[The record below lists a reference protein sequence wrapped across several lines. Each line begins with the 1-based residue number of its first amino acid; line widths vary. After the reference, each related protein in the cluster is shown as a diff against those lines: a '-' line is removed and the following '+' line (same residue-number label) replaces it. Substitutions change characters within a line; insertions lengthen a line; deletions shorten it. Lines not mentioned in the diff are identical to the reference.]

1 MGFLENISK
10 LKEKENKIFLFLLI
24 WFLIAFTVMQI
35 SIYLNYAILGIF
47 FYFPL
52 LGFTLFLWI
61 ISFSNVKIRE
71 YSYPKLLLLILL
83 EFLLVIVFVILTVIF
98 MIVSIFSYIFFTS
111 FFSLYGCYQMGK
123 ELDERLYYRKLSW
136 LWRGLEF
143 FGGLILSVLLL
154 LVFLFATWEA
164 TRIVGVTEIISVA
177 YIVVIGVIAS
187 LTVYMLVSSVK
198 KKFNAWLGTY
208 FLLITFYTFYLVL
221 RIFMGIASET
231 GPTSSTSDDL
241 AASGIFVALLLLD
254 IFILIY
260 SISCILGSQGEILA
274 EKLPRFKQETLL
286 LWLIFSKI
294 SWEYAANFP
303 YGTLGIVQEIGI
315 QEVQILGIL
324 LRVVVSV
331 VVLII
336 FIVLTVVFGVKGI
349 RRYGDEIDI
358 MKKGKEEMVYS
369 KKTGERT
376 DSELEVSEEK
386 VLESDEIQEK
396 EGETDEVKQSEDSA
410 DNNFEDNS
418 SK

>member
-24 WFLIAFTVMQI
+24 WFLIAFAVMQI
-35 SIYLNYAILGIF
+35 SILLNYAIIGIF

-52 LGFTLFLWI
+52 LGFTLFLWF

-71 YSYPKLLLLILL
+71 YSLPKLFLLILL

-98 MIVSIFSYIFFTS
+98 MIVSIFTYIFFTS

-123 ELDERLYYRKLSW
+123 ELDERLYYRKYSW

-164 TRIVGVTEIISVA
+164 TRIIGVTEIISFA
-177 YIVVIGVIAS
+177 YIVVLGVIAS

-208 FLLITFYTFYLVL
+208 FLLITLYTFYLVL
-221 RIFMGIASET
+221 RIFMGVASEASS
-231 GPTSSTSDDL
+231 TSSTSDDL
-241 AASGIFVALLLLD
+241 TASGIFVVLLLVDLL
-254 IFILIY
+254 ILIY

-303 YGTLGIVQEIGI
+303 YGTLGIVQAIGI
-315 QEVQILGIL
+315 QEVQILGTL
-324 LRVVVSV
+324 LRIVVSV
-331 VVLII
+331 IVLII
-336 FIVLTVVFGVKGI
+336 FIVLTIVFGVKGI
-349 RRYGDEIDI
+349 RRYGDEIEI

-376 DSELEVSEEK
+376 DSELEVSEQK
-386 VLESDEIQEK
+386 VIESDEIQEK

-410 DNNFEDNS
+410 DNNLEENS
-418 SK
+418 SE

>member
-1 MGFLENISK
+1 MGFLENILK

-35 SIYLNYAILGIF
+35 TIYLNYAIIGIF

-52 LGFTLFLWI
+52 LGFTLFLWF

-71 YSYPKLLLLILL
+71 YSIPKLFLLILL

-98 MIVSIFSYIFFTS
+98 MIVSIFTYIFFTS

-187 LTVYMLVSSVK
+187 LTVYMVVSGVK
-198 KKFNAWLGTY
+198 RKFNAWLGTY
-208 FLLITFYTFYLVL
+208 FLLITFYTVYLVL
-221 RIFMGIASET
+221 RIFMGIASA
-231 GPTSSTSDDL
+231 GPTTSTSDDL

-254 IFILIY
+254 LFILIY

-274 EKLPRFKQETLL
+274 EKLPHFKQETLL

-303 YGTLGIVQEIGI
+303 YGTLGIVQGIGI

-336 FIVLTVVFGVKGI
+336 FIVLTIVFGVKGI
-349 RRYGDEIDI
+349 RRYGDEIEL
-358 MKKGKEEMVYS
+358 MKKGKEEMIYS
-369 KKTGERT
+369 KKTGERKDAT
-376 DSELEVSEEK
+376 LEPSEQDIIEVDKEEDGELESGEEEQK
-386 VLESDEIQEK
+386 EDVVLD
-396 EGETDEVKQSEDSA
+396 DS
-410 DNNFEDNS
+410 
-418 SK
+418 

>member
-35 SIYLNYAILGIF
+35 SIYLNYAIIGIF

-52 LGFTLFLWI
+52 LGFTLFLWF

-98 MIVSIFSYIFFTS
+98 MIVSIFSYVFFTS

-164 TRIVGVTEIISVA
+164 TRIVGVTEIIIVA

-187 LTVYMLVSSVK
+187 LTVYMVVSGVK
-198 KKFNAWLGTY
+198 RKFNAWLGTY
-208 FLLITFYTFYLVL
+208 FLLITFYTVYLVL
-221 RIFMGIASET
+221 RIFMGIASEA
-231 GPTSSTSDDL
+231 GPTTSTSDDL

-274 EKLPRFKQETLL
+274 EKLPHFKQETLL

-315 QEVQILGIL
+315 QEIQILGML

-331 VVLII
+331 IVLII
-336 FIVLTVVFGVKGI
+336 FIVLIIVFGVKGI
-349 RRYGDEIDI
+349 RKYGDEIEL
-358 MKKGKEEMVYS
+358 MKKGKEDLVYS
-369 KKTGERT
+369 KKTGERKDANIET
-376 DSELEVSEEK
+376 LEEETIE
-386 VLESDEIQEK
+386 VDK
-396 EGETDEVKQSEDSA
+396 EQPEDFEPDEVEQIEDRISEDP
-410 DNNFEDNS
+410 
-418 SK
+418 

>member
-35 SIYLNYAILGIF
+35 SIYLNYAIIGIF

-52 LGFTLFLWI
+52 LGFTLFLWF

-71 YSYPKLLLLILL
+71 YSIPKLFLLILL
-83 EFLLVIVFVILTVIF
+83 EFLLVIVFVVLTVIF

-164 TRIVGVTEIISVA
+164 TRIVGVTEIIIVA

-187 LTVYMLVSSVK
+187 LTVYMVVSGVK
-198 KKFNAWLGTY
+198 RKFNAWLGTY
-208 FLLITFYTFYLVL
+208 FLLITFYTVYLVL
-221 RIFMGIASET
+221 RIFMGIASES
-231 GPTSSTSDDL
+231 GPTTSTSDDL

-303 YGTLGIVQEIGI
+303 YGTLGIVQGIGI

-336 FIVLTVVFGVKGI
+336 FIVLTIVFGVKGI
-349 RRYGDEIDI
+349 RRYGDEIEL
-358 MKKGKEEMVYS
+358 MKKGKEDLVYS
-369 KKTGERT
+369 KKTGERK
-376 DSELEVSEEK
+376 DANIEALEEETIE
-386 VLESDEIQEK
+386 VNK
-396 EGETDEVKQSEDSA
+396 EQPEDFEPDEVVQNDDRISEDS
-410 DNNFEDNS
+410 
-418 SK
+418 

>member
-1 MGFLENISK
+1 MGFIENILK
-10 LKEKENKIFLFLLI
+10 LREKENKIFLFLLI
-24 WFLIAFTVMQI
+24 WFILAFTVMQI
-35 SIYLNYAILGIF
+35 SIYLNYAIIGIF

-177 YIVVIGVIAS
+177 YIVVLVVIAS

-208 FLLITFYTFYLVL
+208 FLLITLYTFYLVL
-221 RIFMGIASET
+221 RIFMGITSDPGTE
-231 GPTSSTSDDL
+231 TSSSSEDL
-241 AASGIFVALLLLD
+241 AATGIFVGLLLLD
-254 IFILIY
+254 LLILIY

-331 VVLII
+331 IVLII
-336 FIVLTVVFGVKGI
+336 FIVLTIVFGVKGI
-349 RRYGDEIDI
+349 RRYGDEIEI

-369 KKTGERT
+369 KKTGERK
-376 DSELEVSEEK
+376 DANLEPSEQETTEDGKKKPEDFEQDNVEQIEEG
-386 VLESDEIQEK
+386 V
-396 EGETDEVKQSEDSA
+396 SEDS
-410 DNNFEDNS
+410 
-418 SK
+418 

>member
-35 SIYLNYAILGIF
+35 SIYLNYAIIGIF

-52 LGFTLFLWI
+52 LGFTLFLWF

-71 YSYPKLLLLILL
+71 YSIPKLFLLILL

-98 MIVSIFSYIFFTS
+98 MIVSIFTYIFFTS

-177 YIVVIGVIAS
+177 YKVVIGVIAS

-198 KKFNAWLGTY
+198 KKLNEWLGKY
-208 FLLITFYTFYLVL
+208 F
-221 RIFMGIASET
+221 
-231 GPTSSTSDDL
+231 
-241 AASGIFVALLLLD
+241 
-254 IFILIY
+254 
-260 SISCILGSQGEILA
+260 
-274 EKLPRFKQETLL
+274 
-286 LWLIFSKI
+286 
-294 SWEYAANFP
+294 
-303 YGTLGIVQEIGI
+303 
-315 QEVQILGIL
+315 
-324 LRVVVSV
+324 
-331 VVLII
+331 
-336 FIVLTVVFGVKGI
+336 
-349 RRYGDEIDI
+349 
-358 MKKGKEEMVYS
+358 
-369 KKTGERT
+369 
-376 DSELEVSEEK
+376 
-386 VLESDEIQEK
+386 
-396 EGETDEVKQSEDSA
+396 
-410 DNNFEDNS
+410 
-418 SK
+418 

>member
-35 SIYLNYAILGIF
+35 SIYLNYAIIGIF

-52 LGFTLFLWI
+52 LGFTLFLWF

-98 MIVSIFSYIFFTS
+98 MIVSIFSYVFFTS

-143 FGGLILSVLLL
+143 FGGLVLSVLLL

-221 RIFMGIASET
+221 RIFMGIASDSGT
-231 GPTSSTSDDL
+231 TSSTTASTSDDL

-274 EKLPRFKQETLL
+274 EKLPHFKQETLL

-315 QEVQILGIL
+315 QEVQILGML

-331 VVLII
+331 IVLII
-336 FIVLTVVFGVKGI
+336 FIVLIIVFGVKGI
-349 RRYGDEIDI
+349 RKYGDEIEL
-358 MKKGKEEMVYS
+358 MKKGKEDLVYS
-369 KKTGERT
+369 KKTGERKDANIET
-376 DSELEVSEEK
+376 LWEETIEV
-386 VLESDEIQEK
+386 DK
-396 EGETDEVKQSEDSA
+396 EQPEDFEPDEVEQIEDRISEDS
-410 DNNFEDNS
+410 
-418 SK
+418 

>member
-35 SIYLNYAILGIF
+35 SIYLNYAIIGIF

-52 LGFTLFLWI
+52 LGFTLFLWF

-71 YSYPKLLLLILL
+71 YSIPKLLLLILL

-98 MIVSIFSYIFFTS
+98 MIVSIFTYIFFTS

-177 YIVVIGVIAS
+177 YIVVIVVIAS
-187 LTVYMLVSSVK
+187 LTVYMVVSGVK
-198 KKFNAWLGTY
+198 RKFNAWLGTY

-221 RIFMGIASET
+221 RIFMGIASESGT
-231 GPTSSTSDDL
+231 TSSTSDDL
-241 AASGIFVALLLLD
+241 VASGIFIALLLLD
-254 IFILIY
+254 LLILIY

-303 YGTLGIVQEIGI
+303 YGTLGIVQGIGI

-331 VVLII
+331 IVLII
-336 FIVLTVVFGVKGI
+336 FIVLTIVFGVKGI
-349 RRYGDEIDI
+349 RRYGDEIEL

-376 DSELEVSEEK
+376 DSELELSEQK
-386 VLESDEIQEK
+386 VIESDEIQEE
-396 EGETDEVKQSEDSA
+396 EGETDAIKQSEEST
-410 DNNFEDNS
+410 DNNLEENS
-418 SK
+418 SE

>member
-1 MGFLENISK
+1 MK

-24 WFLIAFTVMQI
+24 WFVVAFSVMQI
-35 SIYLNYAILGIF
+35 SIYLNYAIIGIF

-52 LGFTLFLWI
+52 LGFTLFLWF

-71 YSYPKLLLLILL
+71 YSLPKLFLLILL

-221 RIFMGIASET
+221 RIFMGIASDSGT
-231 GPTSSTSDDL
+231 TTSSTSDDL
-241 AASGIFVALLLLD
+241 AATGIFVGLLLLD
-254 IFILIY
+254 LFILFY

-303 YGTLGIVQEIGI
+303 YGTLGIVQVIGI

-336 FIVLTVVFGVKGI
+336 FIVLTIVFGVKGI
-349 RRYGDEIDI
+349 RIYGDEIEI

-369 KKTGERT
+369 KKTGERK
-376 DSELEVSEEK
+376 DANIEPLEEETIE
-386 VLESDEIQEK
+386 VNK
-396 EGETDEVKQSEDSA
+396 EQPEDFEQDDVEQIEDVVSEDS
-410 DNNFEDNS
+410 
-418 SK
+418 

>member
-1 MGFLENISK
+1 MGFLENILK

-35 SIYLNYAILGIF
+35 SIYLNYAIIGIF

-52 LGFTLFLWI
+52 LGFTLFIWF

-71 YSYPKLLLLILL
+71 YSLPKLFLLILL
-83 EFLLVIVFVILTVIF
+83 EFLLVIVFVVLTVIF

-164 TRIVGVTEIISVA
+164 TRIVGVTEIIIVA

-187 LTVYMLVSSVK
+187 LTVYMVVSGVK
-198 KKFNAWLGTY
+198 RKFNAWLGTY
-208 FLLITFYTFYLVL
+208 FLLITFYTVYLVL
-221 RIFMGIASET
+221 RIFMGIASES
-231 GPTSSTSDDL
+231 GPTTSTSDDL
-241 AASGIFVALLLLD
+241 TASGIFVALLLLD

-274 EKLPRFKQETLL
+274 EKLPHFKQETLL

-303 YGTLGIVQEIGI
+303 YGTLGIVQGIGI

-336 FIVLTVVFGVKGI
+336 FIVLTIVFGVKGI
-349 RRYGDEIDI
+349 RRYGDEIEI
-358 MKKGKEEMVYS
+358 MKKGKEELVYS
-369 KKTGERT
+369 KKTGERK
-376 DSELEVSEEK
+376 DVNLEPLEQEIIEADKRQLEEN
-386 VLESDEIQEK
+386 ESDEVVQN
-396 EGETDEVKQSEDSA
+396 EDSVL
-410 DNNFEDNS
+410 EDS
-418 SK
+418 

>member
-1 MGFLENISK
+1 MGFIDNLKK
-10 LKEKENKIFLFLLI
+10 LGEKENRIFLFLLI

-35 SIYLNYAILGIF
+35 TIYLNYAIIGIF

-52 LGFTLFLWI
+52 LGFTLFLWF

-71 YSYPKLLLLILL
+71 YSIPKLFLLILL

-98 MIVSIFSYIFFTS
+98 MIVSIFTYIFFTS

-143 FGGLILSVLLL
+143 FGGLILSVFLL

-187 LTVYMLVSSVK
+187 LTVYMVVSGVK
-198 KKFNAWLGTY
+198 RKFNAWLGTY
-208 FLLITFYTFYLVL
+208 FLLITFYTVYLVL
-221 RIFMGIASET
+221 RIFMGIAGA
-231 GPTSSTSDDL
+231 GPTTSTSDDL

-254 IFILIY
+254 LFILIY

-274 EKLPRFKQETLL
+274 EKLPHFKQETLL

-303 YGTLGIVQEIGI
+303 YGTLGIVQGIGI

-336 FIVLTVVFGVKGI
+336 FIVLTIVFGVKGI
-349 RRYGDEIDI
+349 RRYGDEIEL

-369 KKTGERT
+369 KKTGERK
-376 DSELEVSEEK
+376 DANLEPLEQETIEVDKKQLEEN
-386 VLESDEIQEK
+386 ESDEVLQNN
-396 EGETDEVKQSEDSA
+396 DSVLEDS
-410 DNNFEDNS
+410 
-418 SK
+418 

>member
-1 MGFLENISK
+1 MGFLENILK

-24 WFLIAFTVMQI
+24 WFLIAFVVMQI
-35 SIYLNYAILGIF
+35 SIYLNYAIIGIF

-52 LGFTLFLWI
+52 LGFTLFLWF

-71 YSYPKLLLLILL
+71 YSIPKLFLLILL
-83 EFLLVIVFVILTVIF
+83 EFLLVIVFVVLTVIF
-98 MIVSIFSYIFFTS
+98 MIVSVFSYIFFTS

-143 FGGLILSVLLL
+143 FGGLFLSVLLL

-221 RIFMGIASET
+221 RIFMGIASSGSSST
-231 GPTSSTSDDL
+231 TSSTSDDL

-303 YGTLGIVQEIGI
+303 YGTLGIVQGIGI

-336 FIVLTVVFGVKGI
+336 FIVLTIVFGVKGI
-349 RRYGDEIDI
+349 RRYGDEIEI
-358 MKKGKEEMVYS
+358 MKKGKEELVYS
-369 KKTGERT
+369 KKTGERK
-376 DSELEVSEEK
+376 DVNLEPLEQEIIEADKRQLEEN
-386 VLESDEIQEK
+386 ESDEVVQN
-396 EGETDEVKQSEDSA
+396 EDSVL
-410 DNNFEDNS
+410 EDS
-418 SK
+418 